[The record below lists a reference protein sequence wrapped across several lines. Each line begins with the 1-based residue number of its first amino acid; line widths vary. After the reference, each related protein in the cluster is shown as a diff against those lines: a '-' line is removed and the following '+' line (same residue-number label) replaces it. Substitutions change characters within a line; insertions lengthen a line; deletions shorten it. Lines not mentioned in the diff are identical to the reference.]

1 MSRKYDLQLQKFEGN
16 ELDKFWKF
24 YKQYKSSNKENAVR
38 LAMWMS
44 DNIDWNEIA
53 KEIDEGNQYYNFIKK
68 FLNGE
73 VVTNK
78 YGKYLFWKF

>member
-1 MSRKYDLQLQKFEGN
+1 MSRKYDLQNEKFEGN

-53 KEIDEGNQYYNFIKK
+53 KEIDEANPYYSFIKK
-68 FLNGE
+68 FLNGN
-73 VVTNK
+73 VVNIYFENFK
-78 YGKYLFWKF
+78 KIV